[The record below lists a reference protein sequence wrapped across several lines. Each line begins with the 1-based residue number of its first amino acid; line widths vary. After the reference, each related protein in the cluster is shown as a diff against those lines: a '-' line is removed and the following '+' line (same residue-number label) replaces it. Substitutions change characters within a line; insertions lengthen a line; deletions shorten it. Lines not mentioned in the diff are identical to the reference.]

1 MNYLSGTGIVGAIM
15 TGVTLLRGSR
25 DTKITWRSA
34 LAWVSWGITLALSIG
49 AVIDTR
55 RAKQGRPVSPDSP
68 VYAKQQKEREKEA
81 KKQRSEGVKPI
92 KR

>member
-25 DTKITWRSA
+25 DTKLTWRSA
-34 LAWVSWGITLALSIG
+34 LAWLSWGITLALSIG

-68 VYAKQQKEREKEA
+68 VYAKQQKEHEKEA
-81 KKQRSEGVKPI
+81 KKQSKGIKPL

>member
-25 DTKITWRSA
+25 DTKLTWRSA
-34 LAWVSWGITLALSIG
+34 LAWLSWGITLALSIG

-55 RAKQGRPVSPDSP
+55 RAKQGRPISPDSP
-68 VYAKQQKEREKEA
+68 VYAKQQKEHEKEA
-81 KKQRSEGVKPI
+81 KKQSKGIKPL

>member
-25 DTKITWRSA
+25 DTKLTWRSA
-34 LAWVSWGITLALSIG
+34 LAWLSWGITLALAIG

-68 VYAKQQKEREKEA
+68 VYAKQQREHEKEA
-81 KKQRSEGVKPI
+81 KKHSKDIKPL

>member
-1 MNYLSGTGIVGAIM
+1 MNYLSGTGLIGAIM
-15 TGVTLLRGSR
+15 TGTTLLRGSR

-34 LAWVSWGITLALSIG
+34 LAWVSWGISLALAIG

-68 VYAKQQKEREKEA
+68 VYAKQQREQEKEA
-81 KKQRSEGVKPI
+81 KKHPRDFKPS

>member
-25 DTKITWRSA
+25 DTKLTWRSA
-34 LAWVSWGITLALSIG
+34 LAWLSWGITLALSIG

-68 VYAKQQKEREKEA
+68 VYAKQQKEHEKEA
-81 KKQRSEGVKPI
+81 KKQSKGVKPL

>member
-1 MNYLSGTGIVGAIM
+1 MNYLSGTGLLGAIM
-15 TGVTLLRGSR
+15 TGTTLLRGSR
-25 DTKITWRSA
+25 DTRITWRSA
-34 LAWVSWGITLALSIG
+34 LAWVSWGISLALAIG

-68 VYAKQQKEREKEA
+68 VYAKQQREHEKEA
-81 KKQRSEGVKPI
+81 KKESKGIKPL

>member
-1 MNYLSGTGIVGAIM
+1 MNYLSGTGLIGAIM
-15 TGVTLLRGSR
+15 TGTTLLRGSR
-25 DTKITWRSA
+25 DTKLTWRSA
-34 LAWVSWGITLALSIG
+34 LAWVSWGISLALAIG

-68 VYAKQQKEREKEA
+68 VYAKQQRAQDKDA
-81 KKQRSEGVKPI
+81 KKNPRDFTPT

>member
-1 MNYLSGTGIVGAIM
+1 MNYLSGTGLIGAIM
-15 TGVTLLRGSR
+15 TGATLLRGSR

-34 LAWVSWGITLALSIG
+34 LAWVSWAISLALAIG

-55 RAKQGRPVSPDSP
+55 RARKGLPVSPDSP
-68 VYAKQQKEREKEA
+68 VYAKQQKEFHKKA
-81 KKQRSEGVKPI
+81 KKNPRDVDLS